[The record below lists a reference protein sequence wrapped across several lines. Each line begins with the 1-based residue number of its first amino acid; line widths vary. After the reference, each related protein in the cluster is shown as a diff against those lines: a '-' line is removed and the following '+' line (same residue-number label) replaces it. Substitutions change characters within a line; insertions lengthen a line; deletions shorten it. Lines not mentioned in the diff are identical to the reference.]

1 MEINKHLEGLSG
13 SELSS
18 VLIDAFSR
26 MSEGVSPAS
35 VLTSWERDRFVRPSD
50 VSPKDFLLFDKT
62 AYDAAEAFEA
72 IELSPL
78 CPFGTNTS
86 VAPMSQK
93 IVLSTIRSSEVVAD
107 STNVLALECAIRR
120 RALLKTDPKNASLV
134 RLCASHRLV
143 RVQKFNFPGATA
155 HFRVFSLC
163 SAGRDTGSHAFEVAA
178 MVEHVSVMTNLL
190 HCLSEKGFQFS
201 AVRVALYG
209 EAGVTRDLV
218 SASLH
223 AALPSV
229 RMDLVGPR
237 KSKYYPTTSFKLYA
251 TNASGIEFELADGGI
266 TQWTQLLVGSAK
278 ERLMISGIGTDRSI
292 RDFKTS

>member
-26 MSEGVSPAS
+26 RSEGVSPAS

-178 MVEHVSVMTNLL
+178 MVEHVSVMTNFFIV
-190 HCLSEKGFQFS
+190 CLKKDFSFPRYAWRSTEKP
-201 AVRVALYG
+201 
-209 EAGVTRDLV
+209 V
-218 SASLH
+218 SRGIWS
-223 AALPSV
+223 ALPCT
-229 RMDLVGPR
+229 LLFPR
-237 KSKYYPTTSFKLYA
+237 
-251 TNASGIEFELADGGI
+251 SGWIWWDQENPNIIPRHHLNSMPPMRA
-266 TQWTQLLVGSAK
+266 A
-278 ERLMISGIGTDRSI
+278 
-292 RDFKTS
+292 